1 MKKLSRILFTIMA
14 LILLASCGGQKEAEK
29 DDGNQ
34 NVETVEEKQETE
46 EVPGSKDEDFFGKWH
61 LIAGKNPEGVNANE
75 RSEENP
81 ILEIK
86 EDNKAT
92 MTFMDF
98 EPDELTWERK
108 DDKTL
113 AMGDGEEIIELTI
126 EDGMIV
132 GRNGEEYLYFFK
144 EGSEPSELEKSLL
157 DEAAKGAEDTQ

>member
-1 MKKLSRILFTIMA
+1 
-14 LILLASCGGQKEAEK
+14 
-29 DDGNQ
+29 
-34 NVETVEEKQETE
+34 
-46 EVPGSKDEDFFGKWH
+46 
-61 LIAGKNPEGVNANE
+61 
-75 RSEENP
+75 
-81 ILEIK
+81 
-86 EDNKAT
+86 

-157 DEAAKGAEDTQ
+157 EEAAKGAEDTQ